1 MPSTAEPSMVV
12 ELDGLVVLKVL
23 NHCQSA
29 LPSFVTGQLLGMDI
43 GRTVEVTN
51 CFPFPGKSE
60 DVGGGG
66 ADDAAGDGDGAEYQ
80 MEMMRCLRDVN
91 VDNNTVGWYQSTYF
105 SSFIE
110 ESCIETQFNYQQHIK
125 TAVLLVYDPA
135 RTRATGMP
143 LRAFRLTDHF
153 MALYR
158 EGKFTLQAVAAAN
171 LPRSEVFEELPL
183 KVRHSHLSSALLL
196 DLQPECNLPAGGADF
211 ARLELHTNPFLEK
224 QMQLLIE
231 CTDDLQQESSKLQHY
246 ERNTQRQKAAQ
257 AAYLQ
262 KKKAEKAAKLL
273 KGEEV
278 ADEDTSSN
286 PLFKPIPQPSRLEA
300 LLIANQMQSY
310 CQQIN
315 AFSGQSFAKLF
326 LLQSLNSGAQ

>member
-1 MPSTAEPSMVV
+1 MVV
-12 ELDGLVVLKVL
+12 ELDGLVRSTLAAGAPLPESGSPADGPPLPQVVLKVL

-171 LPRSEVFEELPL
+171 LPRSEARQEPAAAAAIAAPLFSRRSPPPPPVDASAPSPRGGQVFEELPL

-196 DLQPECNLPAGGADF
+196 DLQPECNLPVSCTRPPPPW
-211 ARLELHTNPFLEK
+211 ARLARSLCLRG
-224 QMQLLIE
+224 L
-231 CTDDLQQESSKLQHY
+231 D
-246 ERNTQRQKAAQ
+246 RGAA
-257 AAYLQ
+257 
-262 KKKAEKAAKLL
+262 
-273 KGEEV
+273 V
-278 ADEDTSSN
+278 
-286 PLFKPIPQPSRLEA
+286 
-300 LLIANQMQSY
+300 
-310 CQQIN
+310 
-315 AFSGQSFAKLF
+315 
-326 LLQSLNSGAQ
+326 